1 MIKFV
6 GLTKRFGDLKAVD
19 DLNFEI
25 AEGEIFGF
33 VGSNGAGKSTT
44 IKIAT
49 GLMKPTEGTI
59 YIDGID
65 IREKNALFRS
75 KIGYVPDFFGVYD
88 QLKVNEY
95 MNFYCG
101 LHKIPIKH
109 REELIRKLTK
119 LVNLEDKAEEYVDSL
134 SRGMKQRLCLARALI
149 HDPKILIMDEPASGL
164 DPRARIDFRNILYR
178 LKGMDKTIIIS
189 SHILSELAEICTSIG
204 IIEKGRMMVKGSVNE
219 IQKKLSHLNRITI
232 KCTSGLDEVMNSLR
246 EIPDVSEIKMVNGNL
261 EFSFA
266 GTDEDKVR
274 LLKLLVEKDIPIF
287 HFEEKGGSLES
298 IFLQVTKEEKAD
310 A

>member
-6 GLTKRFGDLKAVD
+6 GLTKCFGDLKAVD